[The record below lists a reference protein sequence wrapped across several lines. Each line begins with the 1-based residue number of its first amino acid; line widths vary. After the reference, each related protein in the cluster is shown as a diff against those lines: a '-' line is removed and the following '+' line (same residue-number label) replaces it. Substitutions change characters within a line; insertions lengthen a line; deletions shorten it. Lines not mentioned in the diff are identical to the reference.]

1 MKYKSTKPSENA
13 RPPHQFNLSQQE
25 LQDIFIL
32 SGDPNRLGSK
42 GKALRTVIERH
53 KDQINTIEVLHKH
66 LKQLTAKEAAHN
78 D

>member
-1 MKYKSTKPSENA
+1 MKKGTNTPTPTA
-13 RPPHQFNLSQQE
+13 RPPHQFNLSDTE
-25 LQDIFIL
+25 LQDIFVL

-53 KDQINTIEVLHKH
+53 KDQINTIEALHKH